1 VRLLAATP
9 EGACTGV
16 TKHEKHD
23 DKDKYTGNGH
33 DPNRPIPPED
43 AGGKHGKPD
52 EQGNDDPDEADEAA

>member
-1 VRLLAATP
+1 M
-9 EGACTGV
+9 